1 MTFDPNLGS
10 LGVDFTRAH
19 WGHKNLPGNKG
30 NTPGNSHFEAQKHG
44 GFGLDDIPFGTWV
57 IFKVNQP
64 LIFRAVEAL
73 VGEVF
78 GGCCL
83 VVFIMQLV
91 APKDQK
97 STHTNPV
104 GDLFSSFC

>member
-1 MTFDPNLGS
+1 M
-10 LGVDFTRAH
+10 
-19 WGHKNLPGNKG
+19 
-30 NTPGNSHFEAQKHG
+30 
-44 GFGLDDIPFGTWV
+44 
-57 IFKVNQP
+57 IFKVNQRF
-64 LIFRAVEAL
+64 IFRALEAL
-73 VGEVF
+73 VGVCFHGLCLVFLVWEVI